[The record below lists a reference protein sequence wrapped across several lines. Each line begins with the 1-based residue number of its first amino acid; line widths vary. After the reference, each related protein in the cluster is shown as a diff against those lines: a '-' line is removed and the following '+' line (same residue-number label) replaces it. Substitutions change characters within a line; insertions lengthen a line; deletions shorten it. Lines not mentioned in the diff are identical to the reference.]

1 MTHINSLICR
11 GLEMYREEFR
21 KEVEKVLG
29 GYVPNKV
36 DMDNLVNFMYKI
48 FVSVFKDADMKK
60 EYKNI
65 KGITQLDVD
74 GFKKAVRDI
83 SLFTSQMVM
92 IETLNKSYKEL
103 KNIVPSVS
111 VDMIAQNMSGVP
123 VQQKKPSQEGN
134 SVVAE
139 AEFDIDI
146 KSIPK
151 VNISK
156 STIQREKKEDI
167 IPSEFEYG
175 ISMDSL
181 DKINKD
187 TQKINVSNNTISGDD
202 FTLGAG
208 FLAEGYNS
216 VPNISIDL
224 DY

>member
-1 MTHINSLICR
+1 
-11 GLEMYREEFR
+11 MYREEFR

-123 VQQKKPSQEGN
+123 IQQKRSSQEGN

-156 STIQREKKEDI
+156 NTTQREKKEDI